1 MAEGG
6 KITEYMSKQWDVRT
20 FNSMLKKNGY
30 TLVRQKGS
38 HQIWKRG
45 EKIISVPAVRLNCM
59 MAQRLIKENEL
70 KEA

>member
-1 MAEGG
+1 MRE
-6 KITEYMSKQWDVRT
+6 ITLKDMQT
-20 FNSMLKKNGY
+20 ILKKNGY
-30 TLVRQKGS
+30 VCVRQKGS

-70 KEA
+70 REA